1 MSLVNETFS
10 TYVPPQ
16 HLPLAGKLGWK
27 LGDGWGVGG
36 GGESGGCIKKA
47 MKKCDEFNKISTL
60 TSNKNS
66 LEKAMKLGVFLLSS

>member
-1 MSLVNETFS
+1 M
-10 TYVPPQ
+10 
-16 HLPLAGKLGWK
+16 AIK
-27 LGDGWGVGG
+27 GWGAE
-36 GGESGGCIKKA
+36 GGESSGGWIKKA

>member
-1 MSLVNETFS
+1 MSLVNETWS
-10 TYVPPQ
+10 RYVPPQ
-16 HLPLAGKLGWK
+16 HLPLAGKLGWQLK
-27 LGDGWGVGG
+27 DGGG
-36 GGESGGCIKKA
+36 GGEKSGGWIKKA

>member
-1 MSLVNETFS
+1 MV
-10 TYVPPQ
+10 
-16 HLPLAGKLGWK
+16 G
-27 LGDGWGVGG
+27 GG

-66 LEKAMKLGVFLLSS
+66 LEKAMKLGVFLLSF

>member
-27 LGDGWGVGG
+27 LGDGW